1 MVSVTEQDSSFEE
14 ERFRGPAESIR
25 KLYSQLRHL
34 SKPELKSPEI
44 ISPLCAEVIQELES
58 RASEIIDQFEAQKK
72 NVAQYFDRWLIPV
85 ALDILDALLS
95 DSQQLKECLQEKI
108 DRADQVTAQEWEEEA
123 REWARLYSR
132 WNGGKAMTAGVLE
145 AVVDKTTHLINKDIQ
160 VIRDYQTQSLS
171 QLPQESEGFR
181 NVEKRLERAIESPMK
196 QLMSLRS
203 EAEEHTSL
211 EQALSWVA
219 NLQER
224 REDYFDQLLMKIDL
238 VMKDLVEI
246 EEDSN
251 DWVTNLEMEWEL
263 VFMESELRNIE
274 EHWVSGS
281 FDKEENKE
289 FLFERLKGLSEHM
302 MELSVQRIPSR
313 LHARIDE
320 IEAAI
325 VEILNRL
332 DQSSI

>member
-1 MVSVTEQDSSFEE
+1 MVSVIKQESSFEE
-14 ERFRGPAESIR
+14 EHFRGPAESIR

-34 SKPELKSPEI
+34 SKLKLKSPEI

-58 RASEIIDQFEAQKK
+58 RASEIIDQFEVQKK
-72 NVAQYFDRWLIPV
+72 NVTQHFDHWIIPA
-85 ALDILDALLS
+85 ALDILDGLLF
-95 DSQQLKECLQEKI
+95 DSQELKKKLQKKVGC
-108 DRADQVTAQEWEEEA
+108 ADQVTAKEWEEEA
-123 REWARLYSR
+123 RRWAYLYSR

-160 VIRDYQTQSLS
+160 VIQDYQTQSLS
-171 QLPQESEGFR
+171 QLSPESDGFR
-181 NVEKRLERAIESPMK
+181 NVEKRLERAIEGPMK

-211 EQALSWVA
+211 EQALDWAA

-224 REDYFDQLLMKIDL
+224 REEYFDQLLIKIDQ
-238 VMKDLVEI
+238 VMKDLVEV

-251 DWVTNLEMEWEL
+251 DSVTNLEIEWEL
-263 VFMESELRNIE
+263 VFMESELSNIE
-274 EHWVSGS
+274 EHWVAGS

-302 MELSVQRIPSR
+302 MGLSVQRLPSR
-313 LHARIDE
+313 LHARINE
-320 IEAAI
+320 VEAAI
-325 VEILNRL
+325 IEIFNRL
-332 DQSSI
+332 DHD